1 MDHRVIV
8 KRATPALALT
18 LFALATA
25 ADANAQCRPSRESN
39 EAKLLA
45 FYSAPIL
52 FGTVSAPETA
62 NAWGVRVSAEVVPI
76 PTVDDA
82 LTETTECSRPK
93 GHNTR
98 LSPVFGRP
106 RVTVA
111 LPFGFAVEGSWV
123 PPVTVGDAEPH
134 LVSGAVSFTQ
144 LLPLR
149 PFGGAMVAALRAHET
164 RGRVR
169 GPITCNED
177 DVQSSDP
184 AGTCYGNAPS
194 SDTFRPDMRGLEA
207 ALSAWSAGGRVGVF
221 AGGGTAWLR
230 PRFQVGFTY
239 ADGIEDNSRILV
251 NLRRTNVFGGVTYRA
266 ASRIDLS
273 AQAHAVPG
281 DVVTLHFAGGW
292 RLR

>member
-8 KRATPALALT
+8 KRARPALALT

-25 ADANAQCRPSRESN
+25 ATADAQCRPSRESN

-62 NAWGVRVSAEVVPI
+62 NAFGVRVSAEVVPI
-76 PTVDDA
+76 PMVDDD

-111 LPFGFAVEGSWV
+111 LPFGFAVEGCWV

-134 LVSGAVSFTQ
+134 LVSGALSYTN
-144 LLPLR
+144 LLPVR
-149 PFGGAMVAALRAHET
+149 PFGGTMVAALRVHET

-177 DVQSSDP
+177 AVQSTDP
-184 AGTCYGNAPS
+184 AASCYGNEPS
-194 SDTFRPDMRGLEA
+194 DDTFRPDMRGIEG

-239 ADGIEDNSRILV
+239 ADGVEDNSRIIV
-251 NLRRTNVFGGVTYRA
+251 NLRRSSVFGGVTYRA

-273 AQAHAVPG
+273 AQAHSVPG

-292 RLR
+292 RVR